1 MHTGPGLPARQGF
14 WANVRAALD
23 RVFPGS
29 ASEII
34 IGANP
39 SRLEA
44 VSLSEDVSETIL
56 QLIDQYGL
64 FAVFF
69 ALILDSAMIL
79 PFVPGELILTLA
91 VKRFAT
97 SWPALI
103 FVVIVATAGTVVGSF
118 LLFLIA
124 KYGGRNFIMK
134 HPRLFL
140 MSPERRDKLE
150 TTFKKPLGQSLV
162 LFFRLFPFLR
172 IIVSLPAGLARMPN
186 LRFLILTSI
195 GSSIFNAGLMW
206 FLYESAQP
214 NSPIAAT
221 IDSTNH
227 RYVEP
232 AYAWGLANLTIVAA
246 VVVVLGIL
254 SSIRRSFRM
263 IRNPTVPL
271 RNTLLGTLAVTSLF
285 WGGGLLIVGLWTDP
299 LLVYDVIAKT
309 GYDIVAITE
318 DYIPFGLGP
327 LLATLSVGVAACLF
341 ALFLIWFRTQ
351 FENSAKR
358 RRLALKA
365 GMEGDVNA
373 DLPPGMPPP
382 PRPPSDDY

>member
-1 MHTGPGLPARQGF
+1 M
-14 WANVRAALD
+14 
-23 RVFPGS
+23 
-29 ASEII
+29 
-34 IGANP
+34 
-39 SRLEA
+39 
-44 VSLSEDVSETIL
+44 SLSEDVSETIL

-140 MSPERRDKLE
+140 MSAERRDKLE
-150 TTFKKPLGQSLV
+150 KTFKKPLGQSLV

-186 LRFLILTSI
+186 LRFLILTTI
-195 GSSIFNAGLMW
+195 GSFAFNAALMW

-221 IDSTNH
+221 IARGNKQ
-227 RYVEP
+227 YVEP
-232 AYAWGLANLTIVAA
+232 AYAWGLENLTIVAA
-246 VVVVLGIL
+246 VVVVIGIF

-263 IRNPTVPL
+263 VRNPKVPL
-271 RNTLLGTLAVTSLF
+271 RNTLLGTLAVTALF
-285 WGGGLLIVGLWTDP
+285 WGGVLLIVGLWTDP
-299 LLVYDVIAKT
+299 LLVYDGIAKS
-309 GYDIVAITE
+309 GYDIVALTE
-318 DYIPFGLGP
+318 DYVPFGLGP
-327 LLATLSVGVAACLF
+327 LLATMAVGVAAALF

-351 FENSAKR
+351 FENAAKR
-358 RRLALKA
+358 RRAILKA
-365 GMEGDVNA
+365 TSGEGEVNA
-373 DLPPGMPPP
+373 DLPPAMPPP
-382 PRPPSDDY
+382 PSNDY